1 MSQSVIWGLGD
12 KTNGF
17 PIDAVPRIAGITAGM
32 MMDVLREEVAGWT
45 VAALSDEGFPG
56 NGTIDDSVKV
66 SNGTIYISNGSID
79 DSVKVSGNRG
89 IGGERWMGKRKNGGG
104 GGEERVGLM

>member
-1 MSQSVIWGLGD
+1 MVRTGVLGHGGVGD
-12 KTNGF
+12 GE
-17 PIDAVPRIAGITAGM
+17 R
-32 MMDVLREEVAGWT
+32 AGWT

-66 SNGTIYISNGSID
+66 SGD
-79 DSVKVSGNRG
+79 RG

-104 GGEERVGLM
+104 GGTKRVSKYVSN